1 MLVGADSYVRY
12 LIKLT
17 WPRAETKKKWCAP
30 RSERLFWAQNFGFWS
45 KNPIFAIRP
54 QFWLMTHF

>member
-17 WPRAETKKKWCAP
+17 WPRAETKKNGVPPEVNAFFGPKISVFGP
-30 RSERLFWAQNFGFWS
+30 KIRFLPYDPNFG
-45 KNPIFAIRP
+45 
-54 QFWLMTHF
+54 Q